1 MNMAIWVSA
10 SLLEFLWIL
19 FIVLFWAGVI
29 GLVVIAIRGIIQ
41 PSRKRKDLGSSS
53 FLTETP
59 LDILKKRYARGEITR
74 EEFLEARQD
83 LNG

>member
-1 MNMAIWVSA
+1 MAIWVSA

-19 FIVLFWAGVI
+19 FTILFWAGVI

-41 PSRKRKDLGSSS
+41 PCRKRNDLGSSS
-53 FLTETP
+53 FLTDTP

-74 EEFLEARQD
+74 KEFLEVRQD
-83 LNG
+83 VNG